1 MNSNVSLFYNVI
13 NTTIDKERAWYSV
26 KDNLIYIRDKELLKS
41 KYYLEADTCT
51 SDAGRQ
57 LYIIFSEEKIDKAC
71 RPCHVDNFGRL
82 KIRPISHREYFRTLY
97 ENDSNIQFNIVEYNE
112 QYIACRI

>member
-1 MNSNVSLFYNVI
+1 MNSNVRLFYNVI

-71 RPCHVDNFGRL
+71 RPCRVDNFGRL
-82 KIRPISHREYFRTLY
+82 KIHPVSHREYFRTLY

>member
-1 MNSNVSLFYNVI
+1 MNSNVRLFYNVI

-26 KDNLIYIRDKELLKS
+26 RDNIIYIRDKELLKS
-41 KYYLEADTCT
+41 KYYLEAYTCT

>member
-1 MNSNVSLFYNVI
+1 MNSNVRLFYNVI

-26 KDNLIYIRDKELLKS
+26 RDNIIYIRDKELLKS

-82 KIRPISHREYFRTLY
+82 KIRPVSHREYFRTLY
-97 ENDSNIQFNIVEYNE
+97 
-112 QYIACRI
+112 